1 MKYELLLTKTERQVV
16 ELEADSAEQAI
27 KQTRAANPGWQCDI
41 ATEIKDGEPIMD
53 FEVIA
58 TCEACD
64 RLIFDID
71 DHNCDEE
78 GLSFCNTCAR
88 SSREEEEL
96 P

>member
-16 ELEADSAEQAI
+16 ELEAGSAEQAI
-27 KQTRAANPGWQCDI
+27 IQTRAANPGWQCDI
-41 ATEIKDGEPIMD
+41 ATEMKDGEPVMD

-71 DHNCDEE
+71 NHHCDAE
-78 GLSFCNTCAR
+78 GLSFCDACAR
-88 SSREEEEL
+88 ANREEQE
-96 P
+96 